1 MQKSIKEGVPV
12 LTLNQVTRRYGH
24 TTAIDALDFV
34 VPDDT
39 YISLLGAS
47 GSGKTTLLRLIAGFE
62 EPDAGTILLDEHHL
76 DGRPPHQR
84 GIGFVFQNFAL
95 FPHLTVEQNVAYGLK
110 YRQTG
115 AVSDPKEIRDRT
127 ATALSL
133 VGLDGLGHRGVAE
146 ISGGQRQRVALART
160 LVTEPRIVLLDEP
173 LGALD
178 ANLRGRMCDELRAIR
193 ERLKVSFLHVTGS
206 ETEALTMGDKVAVLS
221 QGKIIQSASARTLF
235 ERPAN
240 AAAARHL
247 NAWNLLSGKVE
258 QDMLKTP
265 AGTVPMPSALRD
277 GVSAQIAIR
286 FDQIDVSPL
295 SEVPAGQH
303 HITARYLTGEFNG
316 PTALSFFRTADGTL
330 LQVVEHFSDARL
342 PSLIEG
348 QTYAL
353 HYEPNAA
360 LVFEGAAQ

>member
-1 MQKSIKEGVPV
+1 M
-12 LTLNQVTRRYGH
+12 LTLNQVTRRYGK

-39 YISLLGAS
+39 YVSLLGAS

-62 EPDAGTILLDEHHL
+62 EPDAGTILLGENHL
-76 DGRPPHQR
+76 DGRAPHER

-95 FPHLTVEQNVAYGLK
+95 FPHLTVEENVAFGLK
-110 YRQTG
+110 YRQAG
-115 AVSDPKEIRDRT
+115 AVTDLNEVRDRT

-133 VGLDGLGHRGVAE
+133 VGLDGFGHRGVAE

-160 LVTEPRIVLLDEP
+160 LVTEPRVVLLDEP

-206 ETEALTMGDKVAVLS
+206 ETEALTMGDEVAVLS
-221 QGKIIQSASARTLF
+221 DGKIVQSSSADTLF
-235 ERPAN
+235 ERPSN

-247 NAWNLLSGKVE
+247 NAWNLLSGQVE
-258 QDMLKTP
+258 QDMLKTA
-265 AGTVPMPSALRD
+265 AGSVPMPSALRD
-277 GVSAQIAIR
+277 GMTAQIAIR
-286 FDQIDVSPL
+286 FDQIDVSPIA
-295 SEVPAGQH
+295 EVPAGQH

-330 LQVVEHFSDARL
+330 LQVVDHFSDARL
-342 PSLIEG
+342 PALIEG

-353 HYEPNAA
+353 HYEPTAA
-360 LVFEGAAQ
+360 LVFEGGAQ